1 MGTNLEGADSLTAMS
16 VPEEGPERLI
26 YFVKQRLADLGMTQE
41 EFAALGGPDRS
52 TLGKMRIRGNIPS
65 VELLRRYDDG
75 LGWEPGSCAVIL
87 LGGVPV
93 EAGTITTAGPITA
106 DKKVLRLVRQANRR
120 SAKLQRAL
128 TEAQT
133 ELTHLDRQLTAALG
147 TDV

>member
-75 LGWEPGSCAVIL
+75 LGWEPGSCAVIQI
-87 LGGVPV
+87 G
-93 EAGTITTAGPITA
+93 
-106 DKKVLRLVRQANRR
+106 
-120 SAKLQRAL
+120 RA
-128 TEAQT
+128 
-133 ELTHLDRQLTAALG
+133 H
-147 TDV
+147 V